1 MSNMKQVLRSRTHK
15 RIILA
20 AVFSLLTGVT
30 AVHAEVFGNRA
41 PPLDNSISAED
52 IQSRLKTLAELDYSS
67 EAFYERI
74 ADGRLAT
81 LYSQLKT
88 QRDWARSLLPLVTDK
103 EPPTVAANNLE
114 RLITNIQTFHSRY
127 AEQTPLGDKAAYEQ
141 PDVIVILGAN
151 RSVLEKRLA
160 FALPLIEAFP
170 ASTVVL
176 SGGGRTIELE
186 AAVMRDYL
194 IAKGVAAHRLVMES
208 DSLDTVGNAVFTS
221 MTLARKPDSGSK
233 VLLVTSSFHAPRALF
248 LFQNILNKR
257 FQIAVTSVPQDTAN
271 PSQRVDSE
279 LQQQATSIND
289 LFTWAVTPGRQSLN
303 APSVSGACSVFY
315 QVLLNH
321 KLYSSR
327 WDLSRKYADLCALS
341 S

>member
-1 MSNMKQVLRSRTHK
+1 MNTMKQTLRSRTHK
-15 RIILA
+15 GIILA
-20 AVFSLLTGVT
+20 AGFSLLTGVF
-30 AVHAEVFGNRA
+30 AAHAEAFGNRA
-41 PPLDNSISAED
+41 PPLHSSIAAED
-52 IQSRLKTLAELDYSS
+52 IQSRLKALAELDYSS
-67 EAFYERI
+67 VAFGERI

-88 QRDWARSLLPLVTDK
+88 QRDWARSVLALVTDK
-103 EPPTVAANNLE
+103 EPATAAANNLG
-114 RLITNIQTFHSRY
+114 RLMTNIQTFHSSY

-170 ASTVVL
+170 TSTVVL
-176 SGGGRTIELE
+176 SGGGRTIKLE

-208 DSLDTVGNAVFTS
+208 DSLDTAGNAVFTS
-221 MTLARKPDSGSK
+221 MALARKPNLGSK

-248 LFQNILNKR
+248 LFQNILDKR
-257 FQIAVTSVPQDTAN
+257 FQLAVASVSQETAN

-289 LFTWAVTPGRQSLN
+289 LLTWAVIPGRKSLN
-303 APSVSGACSVFY
+303 ATPVSGTCSVFY
-315 QVLLNH
+315 QLLLNH
-321 KLYSSR
+321 KLYASR
-327 WDLSRKYADLCALS
+327 WDLSRKYADLCALDN
-341 S
+341 